1 MKKNLLTHTLFFTMN
16 KADNNITITFLV
28 PIFYLKYKFPA
39 ARKRSHRWHFFSQS
53 EVVILFGL

>member
-28 PIFYLKYKFPA
+28 PIFYLKTSFPPRA
-39 ARKRSHRWHFFSQS
+39 NVATGGIFSANQR
-53 EVVILFGL
+53 